1 VTERIDHP
9 GIALPVPVIRLAV
22 GVGTGGEGGC
32 FVGDVDDA
40 CADLEFGVPDV
51 VALDVGLA
59 VDGRAEDPAVPGD
72 GLLCPAA
79 ADGEVDV
86 NATGR
91 IPVQKMLGDLYDATR

>member
-1 VTERIDHP
+1 VASASAT
-9 GIALPVPVIRLAV
+9 GSIRLTSAPSP
-22 GVGTGGEGGC
+22 GPTTPR
-32 FVGDVDDA
+32 A
-40 CADLEFGVPDV
+40 

-91 IPVQKMLGDLYDATR
+91 IPVQKRLGDLYDATR